1 MLTAGRLSLAS
12 VTFVTV
18 LGTSSS
24 PEDPIPRIAKA
35 GKDVAM
41 VV

>member
-1 MLTAGRLSLAS
+1 MVTAGPLSFAS

-18 LGTSSS
+18 LCASSS